1 VLRPLIALAVLAL
14 PLPALAEGGASGKAV
29 ASPQMAAAVV
39 PAWSFAGAT
48 TITQPPVVIR
58 ERARMEEPAKPL
70 PVREKA
76 EWRDGEGLRIAGTK
90 VAYLRRF

>member
-14 PLPALAEGGASGKAV
+14 PLPAFAEGGSTGKA
-29 ASPQMAAAVV
+29 APQMAAAVV
-39 PAWSFAGAT
+39 PAWNFAGAVPA
-48 TITQPPVVIR
+48 TQPRIVIR
-58 ERARMEEPAKPL
+58 NRARLEEPAKPL

-76 EWRDGEGLRIAGTK
+76 EWLDSEGFRIAGAK